1 MMPGMITALL
11 TFLGFLG
18 GFLAGMLLSLGGYII
33 ATSVFGMFDRDGGGA
48 MGAIFIIGPFLGL
61 ILGTIVASLVFR
73 RRMRRV
79 QPAA

>member
-1 MMPGMITALL
+1 MVTALQ
-11 TFLGFLG
+11 TGLGFLG
-18 GFLAGMLLSLGGYII
+18 GFLAGMLMSLGGYII

-73 RRMRRV
+73 RRMRRAE
-79 QPAA
+79 PTA